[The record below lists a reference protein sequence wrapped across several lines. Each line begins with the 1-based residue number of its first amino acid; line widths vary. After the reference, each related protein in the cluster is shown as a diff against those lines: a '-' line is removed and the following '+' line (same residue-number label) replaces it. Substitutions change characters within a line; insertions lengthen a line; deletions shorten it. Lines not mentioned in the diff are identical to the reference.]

1 MWADRWG
8 TNWPAPNVWV
18 FIAQMVQH
26 CSANAEAMSSNPVEV
41 PVSFFFFFYLQLLK
55 LQLPVR
61 PDDHIFIWNLYFCRS
76 HHLQVKKEIRYGW
89 GEENTTEF
97 VLANL
102 KIYLHKIVWEK
113 KKDHVIDKED
123 ENDNPLYYL
132 FISPLCN
139 QNVLFR
145 CNLWSSLLISENIS
159 YHWFPKE

>member
-1 MWADRWG
+1 MRRREYNRICLSKFEDLS
-8 TNWPAPNVWV
+8 
-18 FIAQMVQH
+18 AQN
-26 CSANAEAMSSNPVEV
+26 CE
-41 PVSFFFFFYLQLLK
+41 
-55 LQLPVR
+55 R
-61 PDDHIFIWNLYFCRS
+61 
-76 HHLQVKKEIRYGW
+76 
-89 GEENTTEF
+89 
-97 VLANL
+97 
-102 KIYLHKIVWEK
+102 K